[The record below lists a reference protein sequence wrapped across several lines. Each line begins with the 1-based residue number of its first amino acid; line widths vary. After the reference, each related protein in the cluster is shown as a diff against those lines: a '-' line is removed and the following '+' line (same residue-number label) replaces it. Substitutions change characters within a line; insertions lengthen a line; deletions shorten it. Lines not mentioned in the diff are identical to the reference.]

1 MMTEP
6 PGSKEGDEL
15 CPICKKS
22 KRSHTPEEML
32 ACSQKM
38 RELDDAKNDKTE

>member
-6 PGSKEGDEL
+6 PGSKKGDEL
-15 CPICKKS
+15 CPICKRS
-22 KRSHTPEEML
+22 KTSHTPEEMF

-38 RELDDAKNDKTE
+38 REFDDAKKDGTE